1 MEHPSQYQKLDP
13 HTSTNPGVASDATPR
28 HLIIINWAMLICLLA
43 IAGGTL
49 ALAAIVG
56 GVLVLAAVLG
66 GGFLLAAAL
75 AAAVGGAL

>member
-1 MEHPSQYQKLDP
+1 MPGSTEPGTFTPEMQPMEHPSQYQKLDP

-56 GVLVLAAVLG
+56 G
-66 GGFLLAAAL
+66 AL
-75 AAAVGGAL
+75 